1 MLHKFRELT
10 STQIFLKRNL
20 DVYLQGDGVYAE
32 KQTNGYGRTGLWESS
47 DKNIYYS
54 SIIPNNENSHLAII
68 CAMHSFIAS
77 FTNDAEIK
85 VPNDLY
91 VNGKKIGGFL
101 IEIIEDVAICGI
113 GINVFNDNRDYTSL
127 NQITGEEY
135 DIDILVKQLHK
146 TVFEFLKQSTS
157 QLEEYYQKSCKMLG
171 KYVEFIVLSD
181 YSSDSGIVSGLD
193 STHIFI
199 DGRQFHQ
206 MEIKILNKR
215 DSK

>member
-20 DVYLQGDGVYAE
+20 DVYLQGDAIYAE
-32 KQTNGYGRTGLWESS
+32 RQTNGYGRTGLWESS
-47 DKNIYYS
+47 DRNIYYS
-54 SIIPNNENSHLAII
+54 AIIPNNSNSHLAII
-68 CAMHSFIAS
+68 CAMHNFVAK
-77 FTNDAEIK
+77 FTDDVEIK

-91 VNGKKIGGFL
+91 VNGSKIGGFL
-101 IEIIEDVAICGI
+101 IEIVDDIAICGI
-113 GINVFNDNRDYTSL
+113 GINVYNQNQDFTSIH
-127 NQITGEEY
+127 QITKEEY
-135 DIDILVKQLHK
+135 QIDKLVEMLHN

-157 QLEEYYQKSCKMLG
+157 QLEEYYQKACKMLG
-171 KYVEFIVLSD
+171 KYVEFLVLSD

-193 STHIFI
+193 STNIFI

-215 DSK
+215 DAK